1 MSYKSHSLNLWNP
14 SGTSKLDIDCEDNKI
29 HITTSG
35 GQNIQIDPVLKV
47 GSIDD
52 VEQKFIDT
60 DSAIAAGNA
69 GAAAASALV
78 QQNLDA
84 YVSSNNQSVAT
95 LNATVVN
102 NKAITD
108 AGQVQ
113 DAQDRAAMNTNLT
126 NLISAE
132 ETRATSAEGVLTS
145 NLNTEISD
153 RQSAITAEQTAR
165 ASDIASVNAS
175 IVVQK
180 NRIDDLLN
188 GSTLDLD
195 TLSEIVTTFNNVD
208 SNTLGDISQM
218 KSQLNDL
225 IAKINALTSSSA
237 DDVVLSLASVIA
249 NLELDSTNSAFLA
262 SKFFMNFNMLD
273 QYSNASSGMLGEAV
287 YKSLVIAASS
297 GALTGSSTQAEY
309 EAYLLSVLNATYA
322 STVISGSTLENYK
335 LRYIDP
341 EHYCLETSL
350 PSGSKPYFKGQSQS
364 GLADVEWRL
373 SFCSN
378 AGDKNSIY
386 TTVASGTQQG
396 NTLTIV
402 PNYDNVGIW
411 KVVNGINNAY
421 DGFKSS
427 LLSLTL
433 G

>member
-14 SGTSKLDIDCEDNKI
+14 SGTSKLDIDALDDKI
-29 HITTSG
+29 HITTTG
-35 GQNIQIDPVLKV
+35 GQNIQIDPVVKI

-60 DSAIAAGNA
+60 DSAIASGNA

-84 YVSSNNQSVAT
+84 YVSSNNSTVAT
-95 LNATVVN
+95 MNSTIIS

-113 DAQDRAAMNTNLT
+113 DAQDRATMNATLGG
-126 NLISAE
+126 LITAE
-132 ETRATSAEGVLTS
+132 ETARISDVASLTS

-153 RQSAITAEQTAR
+153 RQTAISSEQTAR
-165 ASDIASVNAS
+165 ASDIATVNAS
-175 IVVQK
+175 INVQK
-180 NRIDDLLN
+180 GRIDDLLSE
-188 GSTLDLD
+188 STLDLD
-195 TLSEIVTTFNNVD
+195 TLSEIVTTFANVD

-218 KSQLNDL
+218 KSQLNEL
-225 IAKINALTSSSA
+225 ISRVNALTSSSD
-237 DDVVLSLASVIA
+237 DDVVLGLASVIA
-249 NLELDSTNSAFLA
+249 GVELDSSNSAFLA

-273 QYSNASSGMLGEAV
+273 QYSNASSGMLGESV

-297 GALTGSSTQAEY
+297 GALTGSSSQSEY

-335 LRYIDP
+335 LKYIDP

-350 PSGSKPYFKGQSQS
+350 PSGSKNYFKGQSQS
-364 GLADVEWRL
+364 SLPDVDWRL
-373 SFCSN
+373 SYCST

-411 KVVNGINNAY
+411 KPVSGVNNAY